1 MRRSDTRRRKLA
13 GVQMMKLF
21 LHAIALIGLAIA
33 FAMIGL
39 FAFVGWTLACGMEW
53 AMKWK
58 GKQ

>member
-1 MRRSDTRRRKLA
+1 
-13 GVQMMKLF
+13 MMKLF